1 MNRREHYRTIAIN
14 ILLSIVIS
22 MVLNFSYLVFLMVG
36 PHREPAPKEPQP
48 QATEQVVEAVK
59 DEEVSEQ
66 MVPELNSA
74 QTDSLK
80 REVIIREEN
89 IIRQHSRRGNDD
101 AISDT
106 TRNIFIALDLLF
118 YFVAS
123 LLMLTIMTRSLSAR
137 KRNHFVR
144 RLAFC
149 LVLLLPI
156 YLLAPQLTWRGEIVI
171 TANTHYPINPMT
183 ILKLVTTFIVAAF
196 YGKIYELLYAKQAIE
211 MENEKLKNE
220 NLTWQ
225 YNTLVN
231 QVNPHFLFNSLNSL
245 SMLVREHKSED
256 ALTYIGRM
264 SDTYRYIIEEGKV
277 ERTTVASELSFL
289 DAYRYMLEVRYAG
302 KLHIELNV
310 DSDYDDYELPPLSI
324 QPLIE
329 NAVKHNTITSSKPL
343 TISIRGE
350 EDYIVVSNPIQ
361 PKLQS
366 EESTGIGLANLS
378 SRYEL
383 IVDRKVEVSNDGKEF
398 RVRLPLIHPSR

>member
-48 QATEQVVEAVK
+48 QATEQVAEAVK
-59 DEEVSEQ
+59 DEVKEQ

-80 REVIIREEN
+80 SEVIIREEN

-101 AISDT
+101 AISST
-106 TRNIFIALDLLF
+106 TRNIYIALDLLF
-118 YFVAS
+118 YFAAS

-149 LVLLLPI
+149 LALLLPI

-383 IVDRKVEVSNDGKEF
+383 IVGRKVEVCNDGKEF

>member
-48 QATEQVVEAVK
+48 QATEQVAEAVK

-118 YFVAS
+118 YFAAS

-144 RLAFC
+144 RLALC
-149 LVLLLPI
+149 LALLLPI

-366 EESTGIGLANLS
+366 EESTGIGLTNLS

-383 IVDRKVEVSNDGKEF
+383 IVGRKVEVSNDGKEF

>member
-48 QATEQVVEAVK
+48 QATEQVAEAVK

-89 IIRQHSRRGNDD
+89 IIRQHSRRGNDE
-101 AISDT
+101 AISST

-118 YFVAS
+118 YFAAS

-149 LVLLLPI
+149 LALLLPI

-183 ILKLVTTFIVAAF
+183 ILKLFTTFIVAAF

-350 EDYIVVSNPIQ
+350 EDCIVVSNPIQ

-366 EESTGIGLANLS
+366 EESTGIGLTNLS

-383 IVDRKVEVSNDGKEF
+383 IVGRKVEVSNDGKEF

>member
-48 QATEQVVEAVK
+48 QATAQVAEAVK

-118 YFVAS
+118 YFAAS

-144 RLAFC
+144 RLALC
-149 LVLLLPI
+149 LALLLPI

-366 EESTGIGLANLS
+366 EESTGIGLTNLS

-383 IVDRKVEVSNDGKEF
+383 IVGRKVEVSNDGKEF

>member
-48 QATEQVVEAVK
+48 QATEQMAEAVK

-118 YFVAS
+118 YFAAS

-144 RLAFC
+144 RLALC
-149 LVLLLPI
+149 LALLLPI

-310 DSDYDDYELPPLSI
+310 AADYDDYELPPLSI

-366 EESTGIGLANLS
+366 EESTGIGLTNLS

-383 IVDRKVEVSNDGKEF
+383 IVGRKVEVSNDGKEF